1 MSIRMPRGGD
11 EEFLKTARSYLA
23 ATSIHQKNELIQ
35 ARLEG
40 LEAFQ
45 KKFNENKTDSMNV

>member
-1 MSIRMPRGGD
+1 MSIIIPRGDD
-11 EEFLKTARSYLA
+11 EEFLKTARIYLL
-23 ATSIHQKNELIQ
+23 ATSIHQKNKLIQ

-45 KKFNENKTDSMNV
+45 KKIQRKQNR